1 MGAVLLAVI
10 NRMMGRSL
18 SQARLFYNVLR
29 LEQELT
35 TGGGW
40 QDQIGGSIGGL
51 KLVTTK
57 VGQVPEATIRY
68 VPADVLD
75 PRLNGGQ
82 TLLYYT
88 GVTRLA
94 KNILQ
99 NVVGRYLDRDRQA
112 MSALGRLAGLASR
125 MAEAMGRKEIQQ
137 FGTLIDSAWGLNQQ
151 LDPHSPTGEMEELL
165 SRIRPYLFGA
175 KLLGAGGGGF
185 LLLIAKSPADAERI
199 TCLLEESPPNA
210 RARFFDFQVSDLGLA
225 VSVC

>member
-1 MGAVLLAVI
+1 VLLAVI

-18 SQARLFYNVLR
+18 SQDRLFYNVLR

-57 VGQVPEATIRY
+57 AGLVPEATIRY

-112 MSALGRLAGLASR
+112 MSALGQLPGLASR
-125 MAEAMGRKEIQQ
+125 MAEAMGRKDIQY
-137 FGTLIDSAWGLNQQ
+137 FGKLIDAAWALNQQ
-151 LDPHSPTGEMEELL
+151 LDPQSTTAEIEELL
-165 SRIRPYLFGA
+165 ARIRPYLHGA

-185 LLLIAKSPADAERI
+185 LLLIAKSRADAERI
-199 TCLLEESPPNA
+199 TRLLEESPPND
-210 RARFFDFQVSDLGLA
+210 RARFFEFQVSDSGLA

>member
-1 MGAVLLAVI
+1 
-10 NRMMGRSL
+10 
-18 SQARLFYNVLR
+18 
-29 LEQELT
+29 LT

-51 KLVTTK
+51 KLAACK
-57 VGQVPEATIRY
+57 AALVPEATIRY

-88 GVTRLA
+88 GMTRLA

-99 NVVGRYLDRDRQA
+99 NVVGRYLDRDREA
-112 MSALGRLAGLASR
+112 MSALGHLAGLASR
-125 MAEAMGRKEIQQ
+125 MAEAMGRKDVRH
-137 FGTLIDSAWGLNQQ
+137 FGRLIDAAWALNRQ
-151 LDPHSPTGEMEELL
+151 LDPHSTTPEIEELL
-165 SRIRPYLFGA
+165 ARIRPYLHGA

-185 LLLIAKSPADAERI
+185 LFLVARSPADAVCVTR
-199 TCLLEESPPNA
+199 LLEESPPND
-210 RARFFDFQVSDLGLA
+210 RARFFDFQVSDSGLA